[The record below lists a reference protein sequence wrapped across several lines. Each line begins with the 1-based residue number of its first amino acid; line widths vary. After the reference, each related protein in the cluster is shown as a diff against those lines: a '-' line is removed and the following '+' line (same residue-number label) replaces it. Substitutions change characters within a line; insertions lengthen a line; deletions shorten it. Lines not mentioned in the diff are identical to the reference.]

1 MKSTSEGEGLSKSD
15 LILQI
20 WAYRPWYMGRI
31 RRWIFNQETAED
43 IFQDA
48 CLKFMSSGAVFVM
61 PQAGTRYF
69 CRILQNLIFEHAKRA
84 ARLEYRE
91 SLPELVC
98 DPQGGWERDMLLD
111 QVAEAVRHLPADDQR
126 LLTVYLN
133 PECGRLKDKCKILG
147 LPNSTMRYQ
156 FKGILGKLRGVVAEN
171 S

>member
-1 MKSTSEGEGLSKSD
+1 
-15 LILQI
+15 
-20 WAYRPWYMGRI
+20 MGRI

-43 IFQDA
+43 IFQEA

-61 PQAGTRYF
+61 PQAGTMYF
-69 CRILQNLIFEHAKRA
+69 CRILQNLIFEHAKRS

-91 SLPELVC
+91 NLPEMVC

-126 LLTVYLN
+126 LLADYLN
-133 PECGRLKDKCKILG
+133 AGHGSLKEIGKALH
-147 LPNSTMRYQ
+147 LPSSTMRYRRSR
-156 FKGILGKLRGVVAEN
+156 IIRRLRAMVEKD